1 MMSEN
6 QIHGL
11 EVDRRG
17 RILLVDDLHVNIL
30 ILSQLFKEQHEVAF
44 ALNGEKAIELCR
56 SFKPDLIL
64 LDIEMPY
71 MSGFEVCKQLKAD
84 NSTKNVAIIFVS
96 AHQDEELEAKGFE
109 MGAVDF
115 IHKPINATITK
126 ARVENQLLLKKQTD
140 ALRSLVML
148 DSLTGIGNR
157 HHVERRLPEAWRNC
171 IRLQSPISIVMLDV
185 DYFKRYN
192 DIYGHPEGDKA
203 LISIAQTIANTI
215 RRPYDFCARYGGE
228 EFICVLPDTDIY
240 GAKVIAQEIVDAV
253 RSLKIAHS
261 DSANCEYVTISA
273 GISAMIPDNSSDWE
287 GAIELA
293 DKQLYLAKKNGRD
306 RIEPSI

>member
-1 MMSEN
+1 MVSEN
-6 QIHGL
+6 QSYGL

-17 RILLVDDLHVNIL
+17 RILLVDDLQVNIV
-30 ILSQLFKEQHEVAF
+30 ILSQLFKGQHEVAF
-44 ALNGEKAIELCR
+44 ALNGEKAVELCR

-71 MSGFEVCKQLKAD
+71 MSGFEVCEQLKAD
-84 NSTKNVAIIFVS
+84 NLTKDSAIIFVS
-96 AHQDEELEAKGFE
+96 AHHDEEIEAKGFE

-140 ALRSLVML
+140 TLRSLVML

-157 HHVERRLPEAWRNC
+157 HHVERRLPEAWRNS
-171 IRLQSPISIVMLDV
+171 IRLHSPISILMLDV

-192 DIYGHPEGDKA
+192 DIYGHQEGDKA
-203 LISIAQTIANTI
+203 LTRIAQVIANTI

-228 EFICVLPDTDIY
+228 EFICVLPDTDMN
-240 GAKVIAQEIVDAV
+240 GAQVLAQQIVDAV
-253 RSLKIAHS
+253 RELHIPHS
-261 DSANCEYVTISA
+261 DSDVSEYVTICA
-273 GISAMIPDNSSDWE
+273 GVSSIIPDQTSDWE
-287 GAIELA
+287 REIESA
-293 DKQLYLAKKNGRD
+293 DKQLYLAKEHGRD
-306 RIEPSI
+306 RIEPAI